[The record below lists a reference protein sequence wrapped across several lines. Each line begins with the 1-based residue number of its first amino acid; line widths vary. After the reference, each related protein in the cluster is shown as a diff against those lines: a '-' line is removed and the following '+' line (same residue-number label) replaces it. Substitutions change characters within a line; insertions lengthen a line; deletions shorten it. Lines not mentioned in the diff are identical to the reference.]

1 MAGAGFI
8 TVEVVFAAPREL
20 YLERVTLPRG
30 STVAEAIERSGFPV
44 RHPEVALS
52 PGNVGIFSRKVGLDH
67 VVEDDDRVEI
77 YRPLELTPNEIRKL
91 RAARRKANDSP
102 KKQGT
107 SLKRS
112 AR

>member
-8 TVEVVFAAPREL
+8 TVEVAYAAPREL
-20 YLERVTLPRG
+20 FLERVTLPRG

-44 RHPEVALS
+44 RHPDVPLA
-52 PGNVGIFSRKVGLDH
+52 PGNVGVFSRKVGLEH

-91 RAARRKANDSP
+91 RAARRKATGGPGKRGAS
-102 KKQGT
+102 
-107 SLKRS
+107 SKRS
-112 AR
+112 VR